1 MELMIFAT
9 ENIYRETGTASKHVE
24 DKTFSM
30 EHALNAK
37 NGEQTL
43 QYTFTLPA

>member
-30 EHALNAK
+30 EIKREKKRSTNK
-37 NGEQTL
+37 VRV
-43 QYTFTLPA
+43 